1 MSFRG
6 HLLVAAIIVWNTIYL
21 EQAVAALRAQGQ
33 AVPDEHLPH
42 LVPLGWEHVNLTG
55 DYVWDSSPPMGL
67 DHLRPL
73 RTPPSLLAS

>member
-1 MSFRG
+1 
-6 HLLVAAIIVWNTIYL
+6 
-21 EQAVAALRAQGQ
+21 
-33 AVPDEHLPH
+33 VPDEHLPH

-55 DYVWDSSPPMGL
+55 DYVWDSNPPTGL